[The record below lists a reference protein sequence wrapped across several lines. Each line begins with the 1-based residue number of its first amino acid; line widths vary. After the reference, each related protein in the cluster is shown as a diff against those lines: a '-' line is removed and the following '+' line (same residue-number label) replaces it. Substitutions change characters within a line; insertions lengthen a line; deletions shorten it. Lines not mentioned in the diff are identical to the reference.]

1 MTFSFHAAATQT
13 FLTMLKG
20 LQQVLKIAE
29 ADAQARKIDPQVFLN
44 SRLAPDMFPLVRQVQ
59 IVTDTAKGAVHRLAG
74 REIPKFEDT
83 ETSFAELQIRLERTI
98 ELVKSIPAQEIN
110 GHEGRTITMRRPS
123 GEMVFVAQDY
133 LLGFAIPNFM
143 FHVVTAYNILR
154 HNGVPLGKDE
164 FFGRERSAA

>member
-1 MTFSFHAAATQT
+1 MTISFHTTATQT

-20 LQQVLKIAE
+20 LQQVLKVAE
-29 ADAQARKIDPQVFLN
+29 ADAQARKIDPQVLLN
-44 SRLAPDMFPLVRQVQ
+44 SRLAPDMFSLVRQVQ
-59 IVTDTAKGAVHRLAG
+59 IATDNAKGAVHRLAG
-74 REIPKFEDT
+74 REIPKFEDS
-83 ETSFAELQIRLERTI
+83 ETSFAELQTRLERTI
-98 ELVKSIPAQEIN
+98 ELIKSIPAQEID
-110 GHEGRTITMRRPS
+110 GHESRTITMSRPS
-123 GEMVFVAQDY
+123 GEMVFTAPDY